1 MRGLPRTEHDLVIVP
16 PVRPQQVAIPYVPGT
31 VRHGGNVDTPAQGRV
46 THVGSDF
53 VLGIGEDEVEQV
65 RMYRLVKEE

>member
-1 MRGLPRTEHDLVIVP
+1 
-16 PVRPQQVAIPYVPGT
+16 
-31 VRHGGNVDTPAQGRV
+31 V